1 VICVADSSV
10 LITLG
15 HLRRLDLLLR
25 RFPDGVWAPPAVW
38 HEVTG
43 QGASRPG
50 AREVAA
56 ASWVQI
62 ENPKDAHL
70 VRALRSDLGS
80 GESEAIVLALEKQ
93 SVVLLDEREARKR
106 ARALLLPVLG
116 TVGVLIWAKRERL
129 IESVKEALDFLQR
142 GNQFRLS
149 LEVYRQALRDSGEL

>member
-1 VICVADSSV
+1 MICVADSSV

-38 HEVTG
+38 REVTG

-50 AREVAA
+50 AQEVTAT
-56 ASWVQI
+56 SWVQI
-62 ENPKDAHL
+62 ESPKNTHL
-70 VRALRSDLGS
+70 VRSLRSDLGP